1 MDRTDQLIPG
11 VGCVVL
17 WACLLGM
24 AGCSMHI
31 EPVVRPS
38 YRMHGRVAI
47 LGDLSRSQEELFI
60 PLYMKAFPYQALI
73 ERRDL
78 SSIIGE
84 QDLSPEGLRKET
96 RAKLKRTLG
105 ALALVYPHYTDGAE
119 GQLSVK
125 VIDTESGEIVAAVLV
140 TKRHPF
146 VGKEATDRK
155 MIYKAIDALRSEAE
169 SHSKVAFGVR

>member
-11 VGCVVL
+11 VARVVFG
-17 WACLLGM
+17 ACMLGL

-47 LGDLSRSQEELFI
+47 LGDLSRNQEELFV
-60 PLYMKAFPYQALI
+60 PLYMKAFPYQALV

-84 QDLSPEGLRKET
+84 QDLSPERLRNET
-96 RAKLKRTLG
+96 RAKLKQILG
-105 ALALVYPHYTDGAE
+105 VSAIVYPRYTDGAE

-146 VGKEATDRK
+146 VGKEATDRR
-155 MIYKAIDALRSEAE
+155 MIYRAIDALRSEAE